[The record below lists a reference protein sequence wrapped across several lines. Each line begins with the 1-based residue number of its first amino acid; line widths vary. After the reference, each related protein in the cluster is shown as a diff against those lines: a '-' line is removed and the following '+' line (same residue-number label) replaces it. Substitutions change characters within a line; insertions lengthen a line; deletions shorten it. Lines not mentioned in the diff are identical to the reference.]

1 MEGIQ
6 MQTNVGDIFGR
17 ICIDYY
23 IIKLNFFLDMPTR
36 IQHTKFFRVQFV
48 LILSKMLQS
57 APDMITVND
66 YLILTQIQYIKR
78 GTLSQVNIRPWQ
90 LFKNRTYAVQKQKVQ

>member
-1 MEGIQ
+1 

-17 ICIDYY
+17 TCIDYY
-23 IIKLNFFLDMPTR
+23 IIKLNFFLDIPTR
-36 IQHTKFFRVQFV
+36 IQDTKLFRIQFV
-48 LILSKMLQS
+48 FILSKMLQS

-66 YLILTQIQYIKR
+66 CLILTQIHIKR

-90 LFKNRTYAVQKQKVQ
+90 LFKNRAYALQKQKVQ